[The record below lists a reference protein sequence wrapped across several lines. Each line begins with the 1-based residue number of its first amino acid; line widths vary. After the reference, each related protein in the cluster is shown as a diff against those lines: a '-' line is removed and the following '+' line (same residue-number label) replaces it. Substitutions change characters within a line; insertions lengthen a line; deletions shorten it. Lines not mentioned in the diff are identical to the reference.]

1 MAGLMDSLSVLV
13 LTRDEEPNIA
23 RTLARLAWAPRVLVL
38 DSGSTDATLALARQ
52 FPNVR
57 VLERPFDTF
66 AGQCNFGLAQLD
78 SEWALSLD
86 ADYLLTEELA
96 TELRAL
102 TPGADEAGFTT
113 GFRYCVNGRP
123 LRGTLYPPRTVL
135 FRRARARYVDDGHA
149 HRVVVDG
156 GVRPLRGLIWH
167 DDRKPLSHWVRAQ
180 DHYAKQEA
188 EKLMAHRDEG
198 LSFND
203 RVRKTI
209 VLGPPAAFLYTLLVK
224 GVCLDGWAGWHYAF
238 QRALAE
244 TLLSLRLIETK
255 WAARVAQVPNSIS
268 PPGGE

>member
-1 MAGLMDSLSVLV
+1 MAGLVESLSALV
-13 LTRDEEPNIA
+13 LTSNEEPNLA
-23 RTLARLAWAPRVLVL
+23 RTLARLAWVPRVLVL
-38 DSGSTDATLALARQ
+38 DSGSTDTTVALARQ

-57 VLERPFDTF
+57 VVERPFDTF
-66 AGQCNFGLAQLD
+66 AGQCNFGLSQLD
-78 SEWALSLD
+78 SEWVLSLD
-86 ADYLLTEELA
+86 ADYLLTEELVG
-96 TELRAL
+96 ELRAL
-102 TPGADEAGFTT
+102 APASEEAGFSA

-156 GVRPLRGLIWH
+156 GVRSLRGRIWH
-167 DDRKPLSHWVRAQ
+167 DDRKPLSHWLRAQ
-180 DHYAKQEA
+180 DHYAQQEV
-188 EKLMAHRDEG
+188 EKLLAQGGEG

-209 VLGPPAAFLYTLLVK
+209 VLGPPAAFLYTLFLK

-244 TLLSLRLIETK
+244 ALLSLRLIEAR
-255 WAARVAQVPNSIS
+255 WASQASKVQGSRAKVAAD
-268 PPGGE
+268 

>member
-1 MAGLMDSLSVLV
+1 MAGLVESLSVLV
-13 LTRDEEPNIA
+13 LTGNEEPNIA
-23 RTLARLAWAPRVLVL
+23 RTLARLAWVPRVLVL
-38 DSGSTDATLALARQ
+38 DSGSTDATGARARD

-57 VLERPFDTF
+57 VLERPFDSF
-66 AGQCNFGLAQLD
+66 ARQCNFGLSQLD
-78 SEWALSLD
+78 TEWVLSLD
-86 ADYLLTEELA
+86 ADYLLTDELV

-102 TPGADEAGFTT
+102 APGVDEAGFSA

-156 GVRPLRGLIWH
+156 AVRPLFGLIWH

-180 DHYAKQEA
+180 DRYAKQEA
-188 EKLMAHRDEG
+188 EKLLAHRGDG

-203 RVRKTI
+203 RVRQTI
-209 VLGPPAAFLYTLLVK
+209 VLGPPAAFFYTLFLK

-244 TLLSLRLIETK
+244 TLLSLRLIESK
-255 WAARVAQVPNSIS
+255 WTMAESKVQSPKSKVAAD
-268 PPGGE
+268 